1 MYTMPAVMY
10 LIAKLIYYV
19 YIYIF
24 IHHMWYIYIDSFFFH
39 VIFYVILHFQ
49 INIIIP
55 NLAARK
61 QYQDQASKPR
71 P

>member
-1 MYTMPAVMY
+1 MYVYDARCNVFNCKTD
-10 LIAKLIYYV
+10 LLCI

-24 IHHMWYIYIDSFFFH
+24 IHHMWYIYIDSFFFR

-61 QYQDQASKPR
+61 QY
-71 P
+71 